1 MDVSFKHR
9 AIEPIQTSQG
19 SQRVNTFSSG
29 RSWSPSVESQAVPVR
44 TGGQIVIRHGK
55 QRCDHPVL
63 GGFPGSALMSSE
75 VLTV

>member
-1 MDVSFKHR
+1 M
-9 AIEPIQTSQG
+9 
-19 SQRVNTFSSG
+19 
-29 RSWSPSVESQAVPVR
+29 ESQAVPVR
-44 TGGQIVIRHGK
+44 TGGQIVICHGK